1 MEAIVCQ
8 VVGATSNSL
17 KVIPIAAIPLPS
29 TSNYTSSSN
38 LEGNTAPYTFNYT
51 SAATKHLNDSWM
63 NDTVGFGP
71 YHSSWVK
78 LSFHVQT
85 VIQV

>member
-63 NDTVGFGP
+63 NELGWAARLGFFLYSDEG
-71 YHSSWVK
+71 K
-78 LSFHVQT
+78 LK
-85 VIQV
+85 